1 MIQIISILAPLF
13 AIVCAGFVLVKLVG
27 FVIDIQ
33 KDIHRTPDNN

>member
-27 FVIDIQ
+27 FVIEIQ
-33 KDIHRTPDNN
+33 KDIRRTQEDV